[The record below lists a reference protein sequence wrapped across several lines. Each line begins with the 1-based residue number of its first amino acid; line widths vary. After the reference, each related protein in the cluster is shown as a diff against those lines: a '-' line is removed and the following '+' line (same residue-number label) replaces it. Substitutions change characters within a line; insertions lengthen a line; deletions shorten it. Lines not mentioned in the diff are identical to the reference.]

1 MRNKYRWVVA
11 ALLFFAGMINYLD
24 RAALSVAAPLI
35 KQDLH
40 IDDAQMGLLF
50 SSFFLGY
57 CLFCFIGGYAA
68 DRFGPKKVF
77 GIAAAVW
84 SVFCGLTSLT
94 ANFTQ
99 LVICRVLFGIGEG
112 PMGST
117 TNKTVTNWF
126 PREEA
131 AFALG
136 LSSCG
141 QPLGAAIAA
150 PIVGLVA
157 WNFGW
162 RVSFVV
168 IALLG
173 VVWLAAWCLF
183 FTDKPAQHPK
193 VSAEERLL
201 IETSRARQALAEDG
215 EQHSVWHYIFSVPV
229 LAVGFA
235 FFCSN
240 YVMYF
245 FLTWL
250 PSYLTDYQHLD
261 VKHMSVIGMIPWV
274 GAAIGFLMGGTASDA
289 ILRKTGKGVFARKS
303 ILILGL
309 AVAAFSVLM
318 VAHSTTLVS
327 AVAFITV
334 GNLFLFMSP
343 QLCWILLQEIVP
355 TRYIGGT
362 GGFVH
367 LMANLAGLVAPALT
381 GYVVQYGGGYNTAF
395 VIASVAAAAGA
406 IVVLVVVS
414 GKRLRR
420 QPVIEQAPHLTRN

>member
-1 MRNKYRWVVA
+1 MKIKYRWIVA
-11 ALLFFAGMINYLD
+11 ALLFFAGMLNYLD

-35 KQDLH
+35 KQDLK

-57 CLFCFIGGYAA
+57 CVFCFIGGWAS
-68 DRFGPKKVF
+68 DRFGPKRVF
-77 GIAAAVW
+77 GCAAAFW
-84 SVFCGLTSLT
+84 SVFCGLTSLMG
-94 ANFTQ
+94 NFTQ
-99 LVICRVLFGIGEG
+99 LLICRVLFGIGEG

-150 PIVGLVA
+150 PVVGLVA
-157 WNFGW
+157 WHYGW

-173 VVWLAAWCLF
+173 ILWLAAWCLMF
-183 FTDKPAQHPK
+183 KDTPSQHPR
-193 VSAEERLL
+193 VSTEERDL
-201 IETSRARQALAEDG
+201 IQSSRARQPVASEAG
-215 EQHSVWHYIFSVPV
+215 KHSVWHYIFSVPV
-229 LAVGFA
+229 LAVAFA
-235 FFCSN
+235 YFCSN

-261 VKHMSVIGMIPWV
+261 VKSMSIIGMIPWV
-274 GAAIGFLMGGTASDA
+274 GAAIGFLAGGTVSDY
-289 ILRKTGKGVFARKS
+289 ILRRTGKGVFARKS

-309 AVAAFSVLM
+309 AVAAASVLM
-318 VAHSTTLVS
+318 VSRTSDLTS
-327 AVAFITV
+327 AVVFITL

-355 TRYIGGT
+355 AEHIGGT

-367 LMANLAGLVAPALT
+367 LLANLAGLLAPALT

-395 VIASVAAAAGA
+395 MLASIAAASGA
-406 IVVLVVVS
+406 VVVLLVVK
-414 GKRLRR
+414 GRKAAT
-420 QPVIEQAPHLTRN
+420 PVAPTVQVPSRG